1 MSDREP
7 VIPSASEESRCGY
20 AAGFVQQDPSARPR
34 DDKRVRTA
42 LITGISGSGGSYL
55 AEHIAS
61 HHPNV
66 DLHGFA
72 RWHSTTV
79 SDNLAEIRDRVTVHE
94 VDLTDFGAVFAALQA
109 VKPDAIFHLAS
120 HANVRASFTTPNAV
134 LANNILGTSTLFEAI
149 RLAKLDPVI
158 QLCSTSEVYGQVDPK
173 YVPITEDAP
182 MRPVSPYAVSK
193 TAQDLLGFSYFAS
206 YGLRIVRTRMFAYLN
221 PRRADLFATSFA
233 RQVAWI
239 ERGLQREP
247 LRHGNLDSV
256 RTMIDVRDAMRAYW
270 DATLHCRPGE
280 AYNIGGTT
288 VITVGEFLE
297 LLKGLARTPIPTGQ
311 DPALLRPADVTLQI
325 PSVEK
330 FKAAAGWAPRY
341 SFEDSVADLLGYWRR
356 KATEAAAAEQLELAA

>member
-1 MSDREP
+1 MSEIR
-7 VIPSASEESRCGY
+7 S
-20 AAGFVQQDPSARPR
+20 
-34 DDKRVRTA
+34 A
-42 LITGISGSGGSYL
+42 LITGVTGSGGSYL
-55 AEHIAS
+55 AEHIARQ
-61 HHPNV
+61 HPGV
-66 DLHGFA
+66 DLHGVA
-72 RWHSTTV
+72 RWHSTTT
-79 SDNLAEIRDRVTVHE
+79 SDNLAAIRDRLTVHE
-94 VDLTDFGAVFAALQA
+94 VDLTDFGSVFEVLQT
-109 VKPDAIFHLAS
+109 VRPDAIFHLAS
-120 HANVRASFTTPNAV
+120 HANVRASFNTPNAV
-134 LANNILGTSTLFEAI
+134 LANNILSTSTLFEAV

-193 TAQDLLGFSYFAS
+193 TAQDLLGYSYFAS

-239 ERGLQREP
+239 ERGLQTAP
-247 LRHGNLDSV
+247 LRHGNLESV
-256 RTMIDVRDAMRAYW
+256 RTMIDVRDAMAAYW
-270 DATLHCRPGE
+270 EASRHCQPGE

-297 LLKGLARTPIPTGQ
+297 LLKSQARCAIPTWQ

-330 FKAAAGWAPRY
+330 FRAATGWAPRY
-341 SFEDSVADLLGYWRR
+341 SFEESVADLLGHWRR
-356 KATEAAAAEQLELAA
+356 KAAEAAAAQEHALELEPAA